1 LAEPICGDNNNTI
14 EPVSRGRIGMTEQTI
29 YLWKAF
35 FLGIVEGITEFLPI
49 SSTGHLILF
58 GDWINFQS
66 NEAKVFEVVIQLG
79 SILAVVWIFRHR
91 LFQMIRG
98 TLRLEAV
105 EVAFTRNLLIAFLP
119 SAIVGLLFIKA
130 IKALF
135 FHPGVVVV
143 TLVVGGFI
151 MLWVER
157 RRPANSADAPTDQV
171 QSLEEITWKQAL
183 IVGFAQ
189 CLAMVPGTSRSGAT
203 IIAGMLSGIQRKT
216 ATEFSFFLAMP
227 TMLAAAVYDF
237 YKHADLL
244 TQQDMLAIAVGFV
257 SAFICALFVVRA
269 ILVFVSR
276 HTYRAFG
283 WYRIVLGLVVGSNHL
298 YFSFI
303 Q

>member
-1 LAEPICGDNNNTI
+1 
-14 EPVSRGRIGMTEQTI
+14 MTEQTI

-58 GDWINFQS
+58 GDWISFES

-91 LFQMIRG
+91 LFQMVRG
-98 TLRLEAV
+98 TLRLEPV
-105 EVAFTRNLLIAFLP
+105 EVAFTRNLMIAFLP

-143 TLVVGGFI
+143 TLVLGGLI

-157 RRPANSADAPTDQV
+157 KRPANSADAPANQV
-171 QSLEEITWKQAL
+171 QTIEKITWKQAL
-183 IVGFAQ
+183 IVGCAQ
-189 CLAMVPGTSRSGAT
+189 CLAMVPGTSRSGST

-216 ATEFSFFLAMP
+216 ATEFSFFLAIP

-237 YKHADLL
+237 YKHAHLL
-244 TQQDMLAIAVGFV
+244 SQQDMLAIAVGFV
-257 SAFICALFVVRA
+257 SAFVCALVVVRA

-276 HTYRAFG
+276 HTYRAFA
-283 WYRIVLGLVVGSNHL
+283 WYRIALGLVVGAWL
-298 YFSFI
+298 WI
-303 Q
+303 

>member
-1 LAEPICGDNNNTI
+1 
-14 EPVSRGRIGMTEQTI
+14 MTEQTI

-91 LFQMIRG
+91 LFQLIRG
-98 TLRLEAV
+98 TFRLEPV

-143 TLVVGGFI
+143 TLVLGGFI

-157 RRPANSADAPTDQV
+157 RRPANSADAQSDQV
-171 QSLEEITWKQAL
+171 QTLENITWKQAL
-183 IVGFAQ
+183 VVGFAQ

-283 WYRIVLGLVVGSNHL
+283 WYRIVLGLVVGAWL
-298 YFSFI
+298 WI
-303 Q
+303 

>member
-1 LAEPICGDNNNTI
+1 
-14 EPVSRGRIGMTEQTI
+14 MTEQTI

-58 GDWINFQS
+58 GDWINFES

-91 LFQMIRG
+91 LFQLIRG
-98 TLRLEAV
+98 TLRMEPV

-143 TLVVGGFI
+143 TLVLGGLI

-157 RRPANSADAPTDQV
+157 RRPANSAQAQADQV
-171 QSLEEITWKQAL
+171 QTLEKITWKQAL
-183 IVGFAQ
+183 VVGFAQ

-244 TQQDMLAIAVGFV
+244 TQQDVLAIAVGFV
-257 SAFICALFVVRA
+257 SAFVCALVVVRA

-276 HTYRAFG
+276 HTYRAFA
-283 WYRIVLGLVVGSNHL
+283 WYRIALGLVVGAWL
-298 YFSFI
+298 WL
-303 Q
+303 

>member
-1 LAEPICGDNNNTI
+1 
-14 EPVSRGRIGMTEQTI
+14 MTEQTI

-91 LFQMIRG
+91 LFQLIRG
-98 TLRLEAV
+98 TLRLEPL

-143 TLVVGGFI
+143 TLVLGGFI

-171 QSLEEITWKQAL
+171 QTLENITWKQAL

-283 WYRIVLGLVVGSNHL
+283 WYRIVLGLVVGAWL
-298 YFSFI
+298 WI
-303 Q
+303 

>member
-1 LAEPICGDNNNTI
+1 
-14 EPVSRGRIGMTEQTI
+14 MTEQTI

-58 GDWINFQS
+58 GDWISFES

-91 LFQMIRG
+91 LFQMVRG
-98 TLRLEAV
+98 TLRLEPV

-119 SAIVGLLFIKA
+119 SAIIGLLFIKV

-143 TLVVGGFI
+143 TLVLGGLI

-157 RRPANSADAPTDQV
+157 RRPANSADAPANQV
-171 QSLEEITWKQAL
+171 QTLEKITWKQAL
-183 IVGFAQ
+183 IVGCAQ
-189 CLAMVPGTSRSGAT
+189 CLAMVPGTSRSGST

-216 ATEFSFFLAMP
+216 ATEFSFFLAIP

-237 YKHADLL
+237 YKHAHLL
-244 TQQDMLAIAVGFV
+244 TQQDLLAIAVGFV
-257 SAFICALFVVRA
+257 SAFVCALMVVRA

-276 HTYRAFG
+276 HTYRAFA
-283 WYRIVLGLVVGSNHL
+283 WYRIALGLVVGAWL
-298 YFSFI
+298 WL
-303 Q
+303 

>member
-1 LAEPICGDNNNTI
+1 
-14 EPVSRGRIGMTEQTI
+14 MTEQTI

-58 GDWINFQS
+58 GDWISFES

-91 LFQMIRG
+91 LFQMVRG
-98 TLRLEAV
+98 TLRLEPV

-119 SAIVGLLFIKA
+119 SAIIGLLFIKA

-143 TLVVGGFI
+143 TLVLGGLI

-157 RRPANSADAPTDQV
+157 KRPANSADAPANQV
-171 QSLEEITWKQAL
+171 QTIEKITWKQAL
-183 IVGFAQ
+183 IVGCAQ
-189 CLAMVPGTSRSGAT
+189 CLAMVPGTSRSGST

-216 ATEFSFFLAMP
+216 ATEFSFFLAIP

-237 YKHADLL
+237 YKHAHLL
-244 TQQDMLAIAVGFV
+244 TQQDLLAIAVGFV
-257 SAFICALFVVRA
+257 SAFVCALVVVRA

-276 HTYRAFG
+276 HTYRAFA
-283 WYRIVLGLVVGSNHL
+283 WYRIALGLVVGAWL
-298 YFSFI
+298 WL
-303 Q
+303 

>member
-1 LAEPICGDNNNTI
+1 
-14 EPVSRGRIGMTEQTI
+14 MTEQTI

-58 GDWINFQS
+58 GDWISFES

-91 LFQMIRG
+91 LFQMVRG
-98 TLRLEAV
+98 TLRLEPV

-119 SAIVGLLFIKA
+119 SAIIGLLFIKA

-143 TLVVGGFI
+143 TLVLGGLI

-157 RRPANSADAPTDQV
+157 RRPANTAQAPANQV
-171 QSLEEITWKQAL
+171 QTLEKITWKQAL
-183 IVGFAQ
+183 IVGCAQ
-189 CLAMVPGTSRSGAT
+189 CLAMVPGTSRSGST

-216 ATEFSFFLAMP
+216 ATEFSFFLAIP

-237 YKHADLL
+237 YKHAHLL
-244 TQQDMLAIAVGFV
+244 TQQDLLAIAVGFV
-257 SAFICALFVVRA
+257 SAFVCALVVVRA

-276 HTYRAFG
+276 HTYRAFA
-283 WYRIVLGLVVGSNHL
+283 WYRIALGLVVGAWL
-298 YFSFI
+298 WL
-303 Q
+303 

>member
-1 LAEPICGDNNNTI
+1 
-14 EPVSRGRIGMTEQTI
+14 MTDQTI

-58 GDWINFQS
+58 GDWINFES

-79 SILAVVWIFRHR
+79 SILAVVWIFRAR
-91 LFQMIRG
+91 LFQLIKG
-98 TLRLEAV
+98 TLQRDPV
-105 EVAFTRNLLIAFLP
+105 EVSFTRNLLIAFLP

-143 TLVVGGFI
+143 TLVLGGLI

-157 RRPANSADAPTDQV
+157 RRPATGPGASSQATQV
-171 QSLEEITWKQAL
+171 QTLEKITWKQAL
-183 IVGFAQ
+183 VVGCAQ

-227 TMLAAAVYDF
+227 TMLAAAVYDM
-237 YKHADLL
+237 YKHANVL
-244 TQQDMLAIAVGFV
+244 TQQDLLAIAVGFV
-257 SAFICALFVVRA
+257 SAFICALLVVRA
-269 ILVFVSR
+269 ILVFVSK
-276 HTYRAFG
+276 HTYRAFA
-283 WYRIVLGLVVGSNHL
+283 WYRIALGLVVGFWL
-298 YFSFI
+298 WA
-303 Q
+303 

>member
-1 LAEPICGDNNNTI
+1 
-14 EPVSRGRIGMTEQTI
+14 MTEQTI

-58 GDWINFQS
+58 GDWINFES

-79 SILAVVWIFRHR
+79 SILAVVWIFRNR

-98 TLRLEAV
+98 TLRLEPV

-143 TLVVGGFI
+143 TLVLGGLI

-157 RRPANSADAPTDQV
+157 KRPASSADASSSQV
-171 QSLEEITWKQAL
+171 HTLEKITWKQAL
-183 IVGFAQ
+183 VVGLAQ

-244 TQQDMLAIAVGFV
+244 TQQDLLAIAVGFV
-257 SAFICALFVVRA
+257 SAFVCALVVVRA

-276 HTYRAFG
+276 HTYRAFA
-283 WYRIVLGLVVGSNHL
+283 WYRIALGLVVGAWL
-298 YFSFI
+298 WI
-303 Q
+303 

>member
-1 LAEPICGDNNNTI
+1 
-14 EPVSRGRIGMTEQTI
+14 MTEQTI

-58 GDWINFQS
+58 GDWISFES

-91 LFQMIRG
+91 LFQMVRG
-98 TLRLEAV
+98 TLRLEPV

-143 TLVVGGFI
+143 TLVLGGLI

-157 RRPANSADAPTDQV
+157 KRPANSADAPANQV
-171 QSLEEITWKQAL
+171 QTIEKITWKQAL
-183 IVGFAQ
+183 IVGCAQ
-189 CLAMVPGTSRSGAT
+189 CLAMVPGTSRSGST

-216 ATEFSFFLAMP
+216 ATEFSFFLAIP

-237 YKHADLL
+237 YKHAHLL
-244 TQQDMLAIAVGFV
+244 SQQDLLAIAVGFV
-257 SAFICALFVVRA
+257 SAFVCALVVVRA

-276 HTYRAFG
+276 HTYRAFA
-283 WYRIVLGLVVGSNHL
+283 WYRIALGLVVGAWL
-298 YFSFI
+298 WL
-303 Q
+303 